1 MTALGERVIPD
12 AAAAPMRPARY
23 VVAARREETY
33 DTVTLLL
40 RPAETPIPEPQ
51 PGQFTMLYAYGVG
64 EIPVSVSGIG
74 GPPGQVL
81 VQTIRAVGAV
91 SRALC
96 AAAPGD
102 MIGVRGPFGT
112 DWQVGGVGGRDALVV
127 AGGIGLA
134 PLRPVLLA
142 LLAKAAGAAGLAKAA
157 GAAGLAKAA
166 ACGRVVLLAGA
177 RSPAD
182 LCFARELGTWRRRG
196 AEVRVTVDHG
206 DAGWEGRVG
215 LVTGVI
221 EEAVVDPAATAAFV
235 CGPEIMMRLSAQAL
249 VDAGVP
255 AADIRVSLERNMRCG
270 VALCGHCQL
279 GPLLVCRDGP
289 CVSYAEAAPLITI
302 KEL

>member
-1 MTALGERVIPD
+1 MTA
-12 AAAAPMRPARY
+12 MWPAGY
-23 VVAARREETY
+23 LVAARKQETY

-40 RPAETPIPEPQ
+40 RPAAEPIQTPR
-51 PGQFTMLYAYGVG
+51 PGQFTMLYAFGVG

-74 GPPGQVL
+74 QGQVL

-96 AAAPGD
+96 GAAPGD

-112 DWQVGGVGGRDALVV
+112 DWDVTGAQGRDVLLV

-142 LLAKAAGAAGLAKAA
+142 ALADRDRF
-157 GAAGLAKAA
+157 
-166 ACGRVVLLAGA
+166 GRVVLLAGA

-182 LCFARELGTWRRRG
+182 LLFTRELETWRRRG
-196 AEVRVTVDHG
+196 ADVRVTVDHG
-206 DAGWEGRVG
+206 APGWDGRVG
-215 LVTGVI
+215 LVTGLLGDAI
-221 EEAVVDPAATAAFV
+221 ADPGRTTAFV
-235 CGPEIMMRLSAQAL
+235 CGPEIMMRLSARAL
-249 VDAGVP
+249 ADAGVP
-255 AADIRVSLERNMRCG
+255 GGDIRVSLERNMRCG

-289 CVSYAEAAPLITI
+289 VVSYAEAAPLLAI